1 MGIWWLIVAQSHLVA
16 SLLDATRVT
25 VMHVLCAVTWRI
37 ITRSVPL
44 QQLQQDL
51 RQAFLILTLA
61 FPIPL
66 DQTSVQRS
74 RVHIY
79 SKLVQSVL
87 FLKMDL
93 LLRCQDLSQTFPPV
107 NRNVQQCGLRDI
119 ILLSKLWLT
128 TFVAQYLYE
137 AVVVANVCLFCCK
150 SVKLTNNITN
160 ISEIFLWLIYWVL
173 MWTYL
178 IKLLKWYLDWMMKL
192 YKKMLIKH

>member
-16 SLLDATRVT
+16 NLLDATRVT
-25 VMHVLCAVTWRI
+25 AMHVPCAVTWRI

-44 QQLQQDL
+44 QQLQQSL
-51 RQAFLILTLA
+51 RQAFLILALA

-87 FLKMDL
+87 FLEMDL
-93 LLRCQDLSQTFPPV
+93 LHCHGLSQTFPPV
-107 NRNVQQCGLRDI
+107 NHNVQQCGLRDI

-137 AVVVANVCLFCCK
+137 AVVMANACLFCCK

-160 ISEIFLWLIYWVL
+160 ISEIFLWLIYWVP

-178 IKLLKWYLDWMMKL
+178 IKLLKWYLDWMVKL
-192 YKKMLIKH
+192 YNKMLIKH